1 MWAATE
7 VRARVVDVT
16 RETDG
21 EHPVAT
27 ITLQPTSTWR
37 GHRAGQY
44 VQVGVEIN
52 GARRTTRCFSISSA
66 ESNPGEQFSI
76 TVRAHDEAKPGQQ
89 RVSRFLVREAQPG
102 QIVHLSQAEG
112 QFTLTESPATPTNN
126 ELLMISGGSGITP
139 VMSQIR
145 TLLRDGYDG
154 RANRKR
160 VTFLHYAR
168 SAEDQIFA
176 EELNRI
182 AWQDNGIDVH
192 LRHGDEF
199 FSAEALARLVPNF
212 RDVDTWACGP
222 APMMSLVA
230 EAYGDSPRLRTEFF
244 KVSTSAAV
252 DGDSADGEISFTR
265 AGKTAPNSGASL
277 LEQAEAHGPDP
288 GVRLP
293 DGHLL
298 LLRLAQ
304 DRGHRPQRA
313 DRRGVRAARRGR
325 PHLRVRARRQLLR
338 RPLTTRDRPI
348 RREHDMTTT
357 ALPKTKTSKT
367 TKKTEKATKAEPVEK
382 NDNKLT
388 PEQIEA
394 FGDEIDAIRQRLI
407 GELGEEDADYIRGI
421 VKKQRQ
427 FEVAGRALMYLPPA
441 WPLAVAALSV
451 SKILDN
457 MEIGH
462 NVMHGQYD
470 WMGDPGLNSRMYDW
484 DNVCPRD
491 QWKYSH
497 NYIHHTFTNI
507 LGKDRD
513 IGYGILRMD
522 EDQKWHPYYLGN
534 PVYALAADDLLRVG
548 RGDARPRGREHRQG
562 QAQPGGQQAALPR
575 V

>member
-1 MWAATE
+1 MTLLQPMAERILGSRALAALTSPHGVDRYLEQINPMWAATE

-102 QIVHLSQAEG
+102 QLVHLSQAEG
-112 QFTLTESPATPTNN
+112 QFTLSESPATPSNN

-139 VMSQIR
+139 VMSQVR

-176 EELNRI
+176 EELKRI

-192 LRHGDEF
+192 LRHGDEH

-230 EAYGDSPRLRTEFF
+230 DAYGDSPRLRTEFF
-244 KVSTSAAV
+244 KVSTTAAI
-252 DGDSADGEISFTR
+252 DGDSADGEVAFNR

-277 LEQAEAHGPDP
+277 LEQAEAMG
-288 GVRLP
+288 
-293 DGHLL
+293 
-298 LLRLAQ
+298 
-304 DRGHRPQRA
+304 
-313 DRRGVRAARRGR
+313 
-325 PHLRVRARRQLLR
+325 
-338 RPLTTRDRPI
+338 
-348 RREHDMTTT
+348 
-357 ALPKTKTSKT
+357 
-367 TKKTEKATKAEPVEK
+367 
-382 NDNKLT
+382 LT
-388 PEQIEA
+388 PEYGCRMGICFSCVSRKTE
-394 FGDEIDAIRQRLI
+394 GTVRNVLT
-407 GELGEEDADYIRGI
+407 GEESS
-421 VKKQRQ
+421 
-427 FEVAGRALMYLPPA
+427 LP
-441 WPLAVAALSV
+441 
-451 SKILDN
+451 
-457 MEIGH
+457 
-462 NVMHGQYD
+462 
-470 WMGDPGLNSRMYDW
+470 
-484 DNVCPRD
+484 
-491 QWKYSH
+491 
-497 NYIHHTFTNI
+497 
-507 LGKDRD
+507 
-513 IGYGILRMD
+513 D
-522 EDQKWHPYYLGN
+522 EDIRICVSAPVGN
-534 PVYALAADDLLRVG
+534 CSVDL
-548 RGDARPRGREHRQG
+548 
-562 QAQPGGQQAALPR
+562 
-575 V
+575 